1 MMALLPA
8 AAFCQRIAL
17 QATRWK
23 LIDGFSKKVSL
34 VRIAGVAESSQSQ
47 VRARARREVQAWLNY
62 IPDLDLHP
70 FFKDEGGLE
79 VAEPFYVTRSGDNS
93 FPEVNTWTV
102 VATLLRKGFVKIRPS
117 DLPKMPQ
124 GLVKV
129 YVESEAE
136 ARALRAGMWK
146 RDASRRAITVVD
158 ALRWELWDPIKKTQ
172 RSIRVYGFLESRQPG
187 IRRKARELAQK
198 WVDDQSEGDIFY
210 DVRSTDVDFVDAV
223 SPWAQVTSLIHVTK
237 ESSFGLEL
245 LRLGLL
251 KLNKAEPILPDWL
264 AKEARANE
272 AEARRH
278 HRGIWRSAR

>member
-158 ALRWELWDPIKKTQ
+158 ALRWELWDPIKKTK
-172 RSIRVYGFLESRQPG
+172 RSIRVYGFSEPTQLRL
-187 IRRKARELAQK
+187 REEAKVEAQR
-198 WVDDQSEGDIFY
+198 WVDMQSEGSVFFE
-210 DVRSTDVDFVDAV
+210 VRSTDINFVDAV
-223 SPWAQVTSLIHVTK
+223 NPYGSVSSLVGETK
-237 ESSFGLEL
+237 ESNFGLEL

-251 KLNKAEPILPDWL
+251 KLNPAEPNLPNWL
-264 AKEARANE
+264 AQEARAKE